1 MVSMS
6 SFKESMYCHVSDN
19 GSAIERINPAL
30 ENVDKS
36 GKAPFDL
43 QFIEQHEAQ
52 TYSSPNS
59 FTKAIHALS
68 YTMGIMRAGTIE
80 MNATLGYL

>member
-19 GSAIERINPAL
+19 NSSIERINPAL

-43 QFIEQHEAQ
+43 QFIEQHEA
-52 TYSSPNS
+52 
-59 FTKAIHALS
+59 
-68 YTMGIMRAGTIE
+68 
-80 MNATLGYL
+80 